1 MNLGYSC
8 GILLGIEH
16 SFLLNYHPFIN
27 PTSIK
32 FIGYIIPSQTLHKAF
47 FNKSRWELFENF
59 RENFFKTIENL
70 KGFWKNWMETS
81 VNFF

>member
-47 FNKSRWELFENF
+47 FNKSR
-59 RENFFKTIENL
+59 
-70 KGFWKNWMETS
+70 
-81 VNFF
+81 